1 VLCKGRVIF
10 TQYIP
15 KTDKQFGI
23 KLELC
28 NSKRYRPT
36 HNMTVYLSKDERSMT
51 PSMTDA
57 HATVTRLT
65 ARLENMV
72 HKLYMDNF
80 F

>member
-1 VLCKGRVIF
+1 
-10 TQYIP
+10 
-15 KTDKQFGI
+15 
-23 KLELC
+23 
-28 NSKRYRPT
+28 
-36 HNMTVYLSKDERSMT
+36 MTVYLSKDERSMT